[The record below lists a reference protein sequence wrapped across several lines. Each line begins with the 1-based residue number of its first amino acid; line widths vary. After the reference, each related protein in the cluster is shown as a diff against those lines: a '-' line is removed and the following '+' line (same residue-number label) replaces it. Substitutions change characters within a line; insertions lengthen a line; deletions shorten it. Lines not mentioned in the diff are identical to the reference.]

1 MSMNK
6 NTKNVRR
13 AVNALYRSCMDI
25 VMQFAFEIAT
35 E

>member
-6 NTKNVRR
+6 ITKNVRR
-13 AVNALYRSCMDI
+13 AANALYRSCMDI
-25 VMQFAFEIAT
+25 AIKSVFWIVT

>member
-1 MSMNK
+1 MNK
-6 NTKNVRR
+6 NTKNVRK

-25 VMQFAFEIAT
+25 AMKFVFEIVT